1 MRLQVRITGD
11 QQWALQGVAQALQR
25 AGADT
30 ALEITSVALDRL
42 LTDAQTV
49 QADVL
54 VVVEATK
61 EAAGLLLQRL
71 PPALP
76 VLWLGGDARPSR
88 AHTRGAAGW
97 IAADADDARL
107 AAAVHALAAGLYVTD
122 DAGSSQLSV
131 PAVASGLPTD
141 PLTPREL
148 EVFELLAKGLANR
161 DIALALGIS
170 SHTAKFHVA
179 QILEKTG
186 AATRTEAVRQG
197 LRLGWIGL

>member
-1 MRLQVRITGD
+1 MRLQVQITGD
-11 QQWALQGVAQALQR
+11 QQWALQGAAQALQR

-30 ALEITSVALDRL
+30 GLEIVFIALDRV

-54 VVVEATK
+54 VVVEAT
-61 EAAGLLLQRL
+61 ADVAGLLIQRL
-71 PPALP
+71 PPGLP
-76 VLWLGGDARPSR
+76 VLWLGGDARSSR
-88 AHTRGAAGW
+88 SRMRSPTGW
-97 IAADADDARL
+97 IGADADEARL
-107 AAAVHALAAGLYVTD
+107 AAAVRALAAGLYVTD
-122 DAGSSQLSV
+122 DAGGSELSV
-131 PAVASGLPTD
+131 PAAATGLPNE

-148 EVFELLAKGLANR
+148 EVFELLAKGLGNR

>member
-1 MRLQVRITGD
+1 MRLQVRITAD
-11 QQWALQGVAQALQR
+11 QQWALQGAAQALQHAD
-25 AGADT
+25 AG
-30 ALEITSVALDRL
+30 LEITAVTLDRML
-42 LTDAQTV
+42 AEAQTAK
-49 QADVL
+49 ADVL
-54 VVVEATK
+54 VVVEAT
-61 EAAGLLLQRL
+61 ADVAGRLIERL

-88 AHTRGAAGW
+88 ARMHGPAGW
-97 IAADADDARL
+97 IAGDAGDARL
-107 AAAVHALAAGLYVTD
+107 AAAVRALAAGLYVTD
-122 DAGSSQLSV
+122 EAGSSEFPVSAAAPGLLS
-131 PAVASGLPTD
+131 D